1 MALIGEQAGY
11 VRKPSE
17 GPAFWFPGERLTMQA
32 TGEQT
37 GGALA
42 FLEDVA
48 APDGGPPLHLH
59 PEADEAFYVLD
70 GELEVTLG
78 ERSLSSPAGSF
89 VWVPRGTP
97 HTWLV
102 RGDRPARFL
111 ALYTR
116 AGCEPSRSERRWLRY
131 PYHARTF
138 ATRPVPILTR
148 WVGGVRRGSRA
159 GSSPTQACSLA
170 GRAAYQSV
178 SPGKRVRQAS
188 VTASEH
194 ATWSPWP

>member
-1 MALIGEQAGY
+1 MAPIGEQTGY

-116 AGCEPSRSERRWLRY
+116 AGCERVFMEGGEPAPAPTPPPADHPWDM
-131 PYHARTF
+131 AR
-138 ATRPVPILTR
+138 
-148 WVGGVRRGSRA
+148 VGEAAARHGTVVVRG
-159 GSSPTQACSLA
+159 PE
-170 GRAAYQSV
+170 
-178 SPGKRVRQAS
+178 PG
-188 VTASEH
+188 
-194 ATWSPWP
+194 